1 MKKNTIKDAVIQVLK
16 EAGKPLTAKAIYNKI
31 IEKDY
36 YRFRA
41 ENPPNIVLTLIRRHC
56 EGLDF
61 PSASQK
67 KYFQILNDGTYSII
81 DENKIPSFTITKK
94 LELIVKSDKQQELKE
109 LHSKYTQEFK
119 ESILSH
125 LKSIDPENFEFFCK
139 KLLEVYGFKDLK
151 VTQVKKDGGLD
162 GFGKL
167 KVGISY
173 LNVAFQSK
181 RWRTTSVGRTEIDK
195 FRGAIQG
202 DFEQGI
208 FITTSKFSKDALN
221 ATTKKG
227 AVPIILIDG
236 SMIVDI
242 MIEKKFGIGIENM
255 PIFINALDEVLSE
268 E

>member
-1 MKKNTIKDAVIQVLK
+1 MKKRTIKEAVIQVLK
-16 EAGKPLTAKAIYNKI
+16 EAGKPLTAKTIYNI
-31 IEKDY
+31 IIDKDY

-41 ENPPNIVLTLIRRHC
+41 ENPPNIVLSLIRRHC
-56 EGLDF
+56 HGLDF
-61 PSASQK
+61 PSAAPK
-67 KYFQILNDGTYSII
+67 KYFQILNDGTYQLLSVTPPKKSEKNEIVLHSKTDYQ
-81 DENKIPSFTITKK
+81 DELKK
-94 LELIVKSDKQQELKE
+94 LHI
-109 LHSKYTQEFK
+109 KYTQEFK
-119 ESILSH
+119 DSILSQ
-125 LKSIDPENFEFFCK
+125 LKLIDPEEFESFCK
-139 KLLEVYGFKDLK
+139 KLLEVYGFKEVR

-162 GFGKL
+162 GYGKL

-208 FITTSKFSKDALN
+208 FITTSTFSRDALN

-242 MIEKKFGIGIENM
+242 MIERKFGVSIENM
-255 PIFINALDEVLSE
+255 PIYINALDEVLNDE
-268 E
+268 

>member
-1 MKKNTIKDAVIQVLK
+1 MKKRTIRESVIRVLK
-16 EAGKPLTAKAIYNKI
+16 EEGKPLSAKAIYNKI

-41 ENPPNIVLTLIRRHC
+41 ENPPSIVLTLIRRHC
-56 EGLDF
+56 KGLDF
-61 PSASQK
+61 PSASSK
-67 KYFQILNDGTYSII
+67 KYFQILNDGTYNLIESNHLNSKNKSKEII
-81 DENKIPSFTITKK
+81 SP
-94 LELIVKSDKQQELKE
+94 LKSEIQSDLKV

-119 ESILSH
+119 ESILEN
-125 LKSIDPENFEFFCK
+125 LKAITPEDFEFFCK

-162 GFGKL
+162 GYGKL

-181 RWRTTSVGRTEIDK
+181 RWRNTSVGRTEIDK

-208 FITTSKFSKDALN
+208 FITTSTFSRDALN

-236 SMIVDI
+236 NMIVEI
-242 MIEKKFGIGIENM
+242 MIEKRFGVSIENM
-255 PIFINALDEVLSE
+255 PIFINAFDEILSE
-268 E
+268 D

>member
-1 MKKNTIKDAVIQVLK
+1 MIKRTIKEAVILVLK
-16 EAGKPLTAKAIYNKI
+16 EEGKALSSKAIYNKI

-56 EGLDF
+56 QGLDF
-61 PSASQK
+61 PSASSK
-67 KYFQILNDGTYSII
+67 KYFQILNDGTYQLFK
-81 DENKIPSFTITKK
+81 DNQNTT
-94 LELIVKSDKQQELKE
+94 SDTQEILFQSKTEVQNELKN
-109 LHSKYTQEFK
+109 LHIKYTQEFK
-119 ESILSH
+119 ESILNH
-125 LKSIDPENFEFFCK
+125 LKSIDPEEFESFCK
-139 KLLEVYGFKDLK
+139 KLLEVYGFKDLY
-151 VTQVKKDGGLD
+151 VTQVKKDGGID
-162 GFGKL
+162 GYGKL

-181 RWRTTSVGRTEIDK
+181 RWRSTSVGRTEIDK

-208 FITTSKFSKDALN
+208 FITTSRFSKDALN

-242 MIEKKFGIGIENM
+242 MIEKKFGISIENM
-255 PIFINALDEVLSE
+255 PIFINALDEVLTE
-268 E
+268 D